1 MSDFDQFNRFDSDPV
16 YDEINRK
23 LLEREQQEKK
33 EKEFDRLRSNSLKDD
48 LDRQKDPTAEQII
61 NEVVNGPREEDQSV
75 REQLGQVELTDEQKK
90 EAKVRFSPERI
101 TELYRNEVE
110 TIGSL
115 FEYEYLKD
123 EQGNDLLV
131 EDPMTGKISKQF
143 VRNSDGS
150 IRFANSVLWDDE
162 IKWDIKRGMET
173 YDGFVSRTGQRTA
186 INEQTIINDSDLK
199 ELVGMILSEAIEKE
213 VSDLMIV
220 QYAHFGLVRFST
232 GPNSWYNHRLLYKS
246 SVDPIVTILKDMVG
260 MKISL
265 ESARSPQTNGSIVIG
280 NTNFRAATGASQ
292 YGMFMVLRR
301 QGSLFSS
308 LDDLDFPDLVKH
320 EFRRQLR
327 GKDGLIIVGGPVG
340 SGKTTLMTTGLIERL
355 KETNGSINIMSLE
368 KPIET
373 PTPGIVQ
380 QDIDD
385 DYDLSWSSAIQAAL
399 REMPTILRV
408 GEVNEK
414 DAADAIVRAAN
425 SGVVSLTTL
434 HIKSALE
441 VFETLKSYQIT
452 ENDIKNSLRLVIYL
466 NRVPRLCPHCRIVES
481 IMAHADINRW
491 ASTRLNDSRSG
502 ELAEVAFRNPEGC
515 KYCREGQNDT
525 SLYGTLGKVGIYE
538 LLRVNQP
545 MLRIWRRYKDYD
557 IYVLR
562 DKLLHPDTINFNDE
576 EDAKVMDE
584 QQRSA
589 DVENTLSGL
598 MFYSIQRDILAKM
611 QSLDIDYETAQ
622 YILNE

>member
-1 MSDFDQFNRFDSDPV
+1 MRDNFNRFDEDAI
-16 YDEINRK
+16 YDEINK
-23 LLEREQQEKK
+23 AIEAKREQEDREKQFDKLQK
-33 EKEFDRLRSNSLKDD
+33 ETLDKELSKNKKL
-48 LDRQKDPTAEQII
+48 TTEEII
-61 NEVVNGPREEDQSV
+61 NNTVNGDKEELNK
-75 REQLGQVELTDEQKK
+75 EPELTKELTLDQIN
-90 EAKVRFSPERI
+90 EAKVRFSPKRI
-101 TELYRNEVE
+101 EELYKNDIL
-110 TIGSL
+110 TIGPL
-115 FEYEYLKD
+115 FELDYEKD
-123 EQGNDLLV
+123 DDGNIIYDELA
-131 EDPMTGKISKQF
+131 DGTINKRIK
-143 VRNSDGS
+143 RNIDGS
-150 IRFANSVLWDDE
+150 YKYKSQVKWDE
-162 IKWDIKRGMET
+162 NIKYDIKRGIEV
-173 YDGFVSRTGQRTA
+173 YDGFVSRKNQRSA
-186 INEQTIINDSDLK
+186 INEQTIIRDVQLK
-199 ELVGMILSEAIEKE
+199 ELAGMILADAMEAE
-213 VSDLMIV
+213 VSDMMVV
-220 QYAHFGLVRFST
+220 QYEHFGIVRFST
-232 GPNSWYNHRLLYKS
+232 GPNSWYNQRLIYKS
-246 SVDPIVTILKDMVG
+246 SVDPLITILKNMAG

-265 ESARSPQTNGSIVIG
+265 ENAKDPQTNGSIVIG
-280 NTNFRAATGASQ
+280 NTNFRVATGASQ
-292 YGMFMVLRR
+292 YGMFIVLRR
-301 QGSLFSS
+301 QGTLFSS
-308 LDDLDFPDLVKH
+308 LDDLDFPNLVKY

-380 QDIDD
+380 QDIDEE
-385 DYDLSWSSAIQAAL
+385 YGLTWSTAIQAAL
-399 REMPTILRV
+399 REMPTVLRV

-466 NRVPRLCPHCRIVES
+466 NRVPRLCPHCKRVDS
-481 IMAHADINRW
+481 IMSHADINEW
-491 ASTRLNDSRSG
+491 VKTRLNDSRSG
-502 ELAEVAFRNPEGC
+502 GLSEVAFRNPEGC
-515 KYCREGQNDT
+515 KYCRENQNDS

-562 DKLLHPDTINFNDE
+562 DKLLHPEKINFNTD
-576 EDAKVMDE
+576 EDAKTMTDA
-584 QQRSA
+584 QKDS
-589 DVENTLSGL
+589 DVEATLSGL

-611 QSLDIDYETAQ
+611 QSLDIDFETAQ